1 MTKLQKLKSIRK
13 PSRHDE
19 MAEVFDSMELG
30 DVVKIYGDSTT
41 ATLLAASLS
50 RTRKKLTNTR
60 LSTHNMKTGGV
71 KITCVSSKEPL
82 TVIVM

>member
-1 MTKLQKLKSIRK
+1 MTKLQKLKEVRK
-13 PSRHDE
+13 PSRNDE
-19 MAEVFDSMELG
+19 MAELFDSMELG
-30 DVVKIYGDSTT
+30 DVVKIYGDPIN
-41 ATLLAASLS
+41 AVQLANSLS

-71 KITCVSSKEPL
+71 KITCVSSKKPL

>member
-1 MTKLQKLKSIRK
+1 
-13 PSRHDE
+13 

-41 ATLLAASLS
+41 ATLLANSLS

-60 LSTHNMKTGGV
+60 LSTHNLKSGGV

>member
-1 MTKLQKLKSIRK
+1 MTKLQKLKETRK
-13 PSRHDE
+13 PSRNDE
-19 MAEVFDSMELG
+19 MAEVLDSMELG

-60 LSTHNMKTGGV
+60 LSTHNLKTGGV